1 MSQKHVVNNGKLQL
15 IGKRKT
21 LYSMSELAKS
31 EFVELVYDNIQIIY
45 KICSI
50 YSHRQDEDL
59 QQEIILQLWKS
70 FPSFK
75 KKSKFQT
82 WMYRVALNT
91 ALLRYRKKSISF
103 SELKES
109 AVEIEE
115 ANEHDQVSEQ
125 IEILYQKISKLNN
138 LEKAIIFLYLERC
151 SYQEIGQITGISA
164 KNVSVK
170 LVRIKGKLKKMFQVS
185 NT

>member
-1 MSQKHVVNNGKLQL
+1 MTESD
-15 IGKRKT
+15 
-21 LYSMSELAKS
+21 KS

-50 YSHRQDEDL
+50 YSHGQDQDL

-70 FPSFK
+70 FSSFN

-91 ALLRYRKKSISF
+91 ALLRYRKKYIPF

-109 AVEIEE
+109 TIKIPAE
-115 ANEHDQVSEQ
+115 SETGNMS
-125 IEILYQKISKLNN
+125 EKLEVLYQHIAKLNKI
-138 LEKAIIFLYLERC
+138 EKAIIFLYLERC
-151 SYQEIGQITGISA
+151 SYNEIAQITGLSA

-170 LVRIKGKLKKMFQVS
+170 LVRIKEKLRKMFQV
-185 NT
+185 